1 MILPARGKAAR
12 TPMDWSWEIWPPRSR
27 CPSRT
32 SWDFARGA
40 RQPIAATPAAICAA
54 LDAAGMTFAGERDAP
69 TSWEV
74 IMLNMKIITLV
85 TLVLM
90 ISVYLL
96 HGITFFTKL
105 IIGLLLFAGWVFFAI
120 VRTTSERRRARQS
133 RDMT

>member
-1 MILPARGKAAR
+1 
-12 TPMDWSWEIWPPRSR
+12 
-27 CPSRT
+27 
-32 SWDFARGA
+32 
-40 RQPIAATPAAICAA
+40 
-54 LDAAGMTFAGERDAP
+54 
-69 TSWEV
+69 
-74 IMLNMKIITLV
+74 MLNMKIITLV